1 MSYVFAA
8 ALTTAAIIACGPG
21 AAAGEKAAG
30 PKPKEMH
37 LLTTALAGVK
47 GKEVNVMRIIAPPGF
62 KTSRHMHPG
71 QLFIYVVKGTVT
83 LEVDGKPPVKLGPG
97 QIFEEPPGEAMIGR
111 NASATK
117 NAELIVFQIGDKG
130 KPLSV
135 DVK

>member
-8 ALTTAAIIACGPG
+8 MLTAAAIVASGPA

-30 PKPKEMH
+30 PKPKETH

-47 GKEVNVMRIIAPPGF
+47 GKEVNVMRFIAPPGF

-71 QLFIYVVKGTVT
+71 QLFVYVVKGTVT
-83 LEVDGKPPVKLGPG
+83 IDVDGKPPRKLGPG
-97 QIFEEPPGEAMIGR
+97 EIFEEPPGEAMIGR
-111 NASATK
+111 NTSATN